1 MHEDAGTTDSKEYE
15 AATMVFYKRHVCR
28 LETWPEELN
37 ATFDSLGKDP
47 TVYNTMNG
55 PNEFHVIGT
64 LKTWS
69 VIDQLHN
76 INVST
81 LVLNGYYDES
91 QDETVWPFFVNIPKC
106 KWVQFANSSHT
117 PQWEEAARY
126 LDIVGNFL
134 A

>member
-1 MHEDAGTTDSKEYE
+1 
-15 AATMVFYKRHVCR
+15 
-28 LETWPEELN
+28 
-37 ATFDSLGKDP
+37 
-47 TVYNTMNG
+47 NG
-55 PNEFHVIGT
+55 PNEFRVTET

-81 LVLNGYYDES
+81 LVLNGYYDEA
-91 QDETVWPFFVNIPKC
+91 QDGTVQPFFKNIPKC

-117 PQWEEAARY
+117 PQWEGTASY
-126 LDIVGNFL
+126 LDIVGNLL